1 MSKESN
7 LKKDIALIVDRINQY
22 ELAFAGE
29 DYEAECPCNGFKTS
43 SFNICYSDCPFA
55 YNNTDCWAAGTRS
68 LSDIITK
75 TQRPSVVQQYK
86 NLTKYL
92 TKWSKKHGY
101 IFKFPEITEEE
112 FEKYIEEGG
121 YL

>member
-1 MSKESN
+1 MSEESN
-7 LKKDIALIVDRINQY
+7 LKKDIALIVDRLNQY

-29 DYEAECPCNGFKTS
+29 DYEAECPCNEFKTS
-43 SFNICYSDCPFA
+43 NFNICSFDCPFA
-55 YNNTDCWAAGTRS
+55 YNGTNCSVRGARS

-92 TKWSKKHGY
+92 TKWSKKYGY
-101 IFKFPEITEEE
+101 VFKFPEITEEE
-112 FEKYIEEGG
+112 FEKYITKGG